1 MRVLI
6 VDDHEVLRK
15 GVRSLL
21 LRSGYDVCGEG
32 IDGEDGLAKAKEL
45 RPDVIVMDVSMPR
58 LNGLEATRRMRGI
71 LPDIQVVMLSQ
82 HESPEMVRQAVSSGA
97 RAYVTKSSIGK
108 NLLAAME
115 KVGRHET
122 FFGSAASSVTGEA
135 SQLDAEEE
143 EAATLSTN
151 TDVGEPASHGAL
163 RRITRCG
170 STTRPEGD

>member
-6 VDDHEVLRK
+6 VDDHEVVRK

-71 LPDIQVVMLSQ
+71 LPDIQVVILSQ

-108 NLLAAME
+108 NLLAAIE
-115 KVGRHET
+115 RVSRHET
-122 FFGSAASSVTGEA
+122 FFGSPASGVTGDA

-143 EAATLSTN
+143 TL
-151 TDVGEPASHGAL
+151 
-163 RRITRCG
+163 
-170 STTRPEGD
+170 

>member
-6 VDDHEVLRK
+6 VDDHEVVRK

-82 HESPEMVRQAVSSGA
+82 HESPEMVQQAVSSGA
-97 RAYVTKSSIGK
+97 RAYVTKSSMGK
-108 NLLAAME
+108 NLLAAIE
-115 KVGRHET
+115 KVRRHET
-122 FFGSAASSVTGEA
+122 FFGSATRGVTGDA
-135 SQLDAEEE
+135 SPLDAEEE
-143 EAATLSTN
+143 TL
-151 TDVGEPASHGAL
+151 
-163 RRITRCG
+163 
-170 STTRPEGD
+170 